1 MMWQNTI
8 ILRLDVGIG
17 REGNELE
24 RIPNQAWHWNGL
36 QMKTVVWMAIKLAFG
51 ITRAI
56 QTQFLFGCR
65 KHGIE
70 FVQRSNERQPDS
82 LQFGG
87 KRLRIGGSRAH
98 VLRMLRWYWTPFPI
112 LDSRTSKQ
120 RYSSCPI
127 SILNSK
133 VEWQHPNRLLLTY
146 TWHEYKVITIR
157 TGSNIFAMHTH

>member
-1 MMWQNTI
+1 
-8 ILRLDVGIG
+8 
-17 REGNELE
+17 
-24 RIPNQAWHWNGL
+24 
-36 QMKTVVWMAIKLAFG
+36 MKTVVWMAIKLAFG

-56 QTQFLFGCR
+56 QTQFLFGCT

-98 VLRMLRWYWTPFPI
+98 VHRIMSWYWTPFPI

-133 VEWQHPNRLLLTY
+133 VECQHPNGLLQ
-146 TWHEYKVITIR
+146 ESGGRKD
-157 TGSNIFAMHTH
+157 S